1 MDGEDFVGGMKAWEW
16 DPYVVDNLQ
25 KEKRNRRGEEEA
37 KRMGG
42 VLKKGDL
49 YMLNQA
55 VKGAGEERRVQEEWY
70 YRDIT
75 WEKMWYGL

>member
-42 VLKKGDL
+42 CT
-49 YMLNQA
+49 
-55 VKGAGEERRVQEEWY
+55 EERGPIY
-70 YRDIT
+70 A
-75 WEKMWYGL
+75 